1 MAQTLGPPNSPKI
14 KNKNIPKITFKDF
27 SILKGLFYFAVLLV
41 IFPMSGALTI
51 DPLVVPIPVKFPFR
65 EITAVVI
72 PIRKNVIP
80 LATRGVF
87 REIAMVDIAVLPFL
101 LAVALAPEVLVA
113 TFVQRPIV
121 VAHHEA
127 PGGNLFLYV
136 EISRP

>member
-1 MAQTLGPPNSPKI
+1 VAQILGPPDSPQN
-14 KNKNIPKITFKDF
+14 KNKNIRKITFEDF

-51 DPLVVPIPVKFPFR
+51 DPFVVPVPVKFPFR

-87 REIAMVDIAVLPFL
+87 REIASVDISVWPFL

-113 TFVQRPIV
+113 TFVERPVV

-127 PGGNLFLYV
+127 PGGNHFLYV
-136 EISRP
+136 EFSSP